1 MTNKDQLKKELSN
14 YTKDELIEA
23 LLFSAAATGFVIT
36 KCKALY
42 GVKDAPAKK
51 GQKVK
56 DNAKDN

>member
-1 MTNKDQLKKELSN
+1 MTNKEQLKKELNN
-14 YTKDELIEA
+14 YSKDELIEV
-23 LLFSAAATGFVIT
+23 LLMSSAATGFVIT

-56 DNAKDN
+56 DNEKNA